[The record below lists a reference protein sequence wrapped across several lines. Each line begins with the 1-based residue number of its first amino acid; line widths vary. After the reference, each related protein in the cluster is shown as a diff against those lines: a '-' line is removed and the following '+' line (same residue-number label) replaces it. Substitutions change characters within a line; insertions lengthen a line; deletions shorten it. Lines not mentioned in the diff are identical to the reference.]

1 MLKITT
7 LFIEYRYAES
17 RILFDVMLNVVIL
30 SVIILIL
37 GDAMVNVVVLSVM
50 APFLLDY

>member
-7 LFIEYRYAES
+7 IFIEYRYAES

-30 SVIILIL
+30 SVIILFL